1 MAAQKQKKHLGRI
14 FLHFSMPIN
23 PKPNKS
29 RLSALAISGS
39 YGRLL
44 QNPKTGGF
52 RESFLPENDFKTCS
66 TVNFPIKHPDF
77 SSLEPTKDI
86 KFRLSFCLSHPLVH
100 MNSI

>member
-23 PKPNKS
+23 TKPNKS
-29 RLSALAISGS
+29 RLSVLAISGS

-52 RESFLPENDFKTCS
+52 RELFLPENDFKTCS

-77 SSLEPTKDI
+77 SSLEPNKDI
-86 KFRLSFCLSHPLVH
+86 KFRL
-100 MNSI
+100 